1 MRFVWAVVAFVLA
14 AVMIGAGIAQRT
26 VFQGP
31 TSVSQP
37 IEVTGNAPYV
47 LIDGAVLNSHEGTQ
61 TLRVED
67 SGPIFAAYGR
77 TADLK
82 NWLAKADYTALT
94 VKAGALETTSVSS
107 SEPRADG
114 EQPITPQGSDLWL
127 DEFQQDD
134 VLVTPLKLPAGMSVL
149 VAADGVEP
157 APRELSL
164 TWPVANSTPWAGP
177 LIVGGA
183 LFLAA
188 GIVLYLLGVRHVR
201 RSRGPRRKGLPLAVT
216 EPIDLAVDEESKGVI
231 SAAPT
236 RRQLT
241 RGKRAFVA
249 LPIVAVSALVLAG
262 CSADAWPQFGSGATP
277 SPSQTVVAPKD
288 QESPVVT
295 QAQAERIVDSIA
307 TAVAAADEA
316 RDATAAATRLDGTA
330 LAARETNYRLLAS
343 VPDQKPIAPIA
354 SGALQVILPEANDEW
369 PRTFFAV
376 ASAEGDGAATVM
388 SITQRDAWS
397 PYKLTY
403 VAALTSDTKLNLA
416 PADVG
421 AIPIAA
427 DSPFL
432 AIAPGELAGAYADV
446 LTKGADSEFAD
457 LFDTADDAFQKTL
470 DQDRADRLASFN
482 QTGAST
488 GIMTFAAAAGSS
500 APVAL
505 ATLDSGAI
513 VAVTVDDVDTVTPAS
528 ADAVIKVENNPVVQT
543 LTGVTQSSTGFS
555 TTYGNQLFFFVPSQ
569 SSKERIQLLGYSS
582 NTLSAKVIG

>member
-31 TSVSQP
+31 TAVSQP
-37 IEVTGNAPYV
+37 IEVSGNAPYV
-47 LIDGAVLNSHEGTQ
+47 LIDGSVLNSHDGTQ

-67 SGPIFAAYGR
+67 GGTIFAAYGR

-82 NWLAKADYTALT
+82 DWLAKTDYTALT
-94 VKAGALETTSVSS
+94 LKDGALESTSVSAS
-107 SEPRADG
+107 VSLAAG
-114 EQPITPQGSDLWL
+114 EKPITPQGSDLWL
-127 DEFQQDD
+127 QEFQSDD
-134 VLVTPLKLPAGMSVL
+134 VLVTPLKLPAEMSVL
-149 VAADGVEP
+149 IASDGVKT
-157 APRELSL
+157 APQEISL
-164 TWPVANSTPWAGP
+164 TWPVENSTPWAGP

-188 GIVLYLLGVRHVR
+188 GIVLYLLGVRHAR
-201 RSRGPRRKGLPLAVT
+201 RSRGPRRKGLPLPVT
-216 EPIDLAVDEESKGVI
+216 EPIDLAVDEADKGVI

-236 RRQLT
+236 RRQLS
-241 RGKRAFVA
+241 RGRRAFAA
-249 LPIVAVSALVLAG
+249 LPIVAVSALAFTG

-288 QESPVVT
+288 QGSPVVT
-295 QAQAERIVDSIA
+295 QAQAERIVGSIS
-307 TAVAAADEA
+307 TAVAAADAA

-343 VPDQKPIAPIA
+343 VPGQKPIAPI
-354 SGALQVILPEANDEW
+354 SGGALQVILPEANDEW

-376 ASAEGDGAATVM
+376 AAAEGDGAATAM

-416 PADVG
+416 PAEVG
-421 AIPIAA
+421 AIPIAP

-432 AIAPGELAGAYADV
+432 AIAPEELAGAYADV
-446 LTKGADSEFAD
+446 LTKGADSQFAG
-457 LFDTADDAFQKTL
+457 LFDTTDDAFQKQL
-470 DQDRADRLASFN
+470 AQSRADRLASFN

-488 GIMTFAAAAGSS
+488 GTMTFSAAPGTS

-513 VAVTVDDVDTVTPAS
+513 VAVTVDDLDTATPTS
-528 ADAVIKVENNPVVQT
+528 ADAVIKVDNNPVVQT

-582 NTLSAKVIG
+582 DTLSAKVIG